1 MAVLQ
6 VNPDGNAPKTAKV
19 GDYINTAGGM
29 YQVVAPGTYGSSY
42 NPDSGFWSIRRDSE
56 AGSYADVANVFK
68 SISDSNTAKSMA
80 QAERQ
85 MAFQK
90 ISAREQYRYNAEQ
103 ARINREWQEMMSN
116 TAHQREVK
124 DLVAAGLN
132 PILSATGGSGAAV
145 TSGATASG
153 SVQSGS
159 MGSVDTGFGAM
170 LSNYINNLYSK
181 AIATMNNKNSKDIAM
196 QQIAAQIA
204 MNELSTAAQIKA
216 AGMSAGAVI
225 SAAGINAASQQ
236 AINQA
241 NIDYQKWH
249 DFYYPNNVY
258 GAASSVGQGLGYW
271 FSRFFGGKNSGKTL
285 PLPWRH

>member
-42 NPDSGFWSIRRDSE
+42 NPASGFWSVKRDSD
-56 AGSYADVANVFK
+56 AGINADVANVFK
-68 SISDSNTAKSMA
+68 SISDVNTAKSIEQANKQMVFQRNSA
-80 QAERQ
+80 Q
-85 MAFQK
+85 
-90 ISAREQYRYNAEQ
+90 EQYRYNAEQ

-236 AINQA
+236 AINEA
-241 NIDYQKWH
+241 NIDYYRWRDTFH
-249 DFYYPNNVY
+249 PNSMW
-258 GAASSVGQGLGYW
+258 SSLGTIGEGLGSLYKKI
-271 FSRFFGGKNSGKTL
+271 FGGKNSGKSL
-285 PLPWRH
+285 P

>member
-42 NPDSGFWSIRRDSE
+42 NPASGFWSIKRDSE

-80 QAERQ
+80 QSERQ

-153 SVQSGS
+153 SIQSGS
-159 MGSVDTGFGAM
+159 MGSVDTSFGAM

-216 AGMSAGAVI
+216 AGMSAGAVV

-236 AINQA
+236 AINEA
-241 NIDYQKWH
+241 NIEYYKWRDTFH
-249 DFYYPNNVY
+249 PNSMW
-258 GAASSVGQGLGYW
+258 SSMGTIGQGLGALYNKV
-271 FSRFFGGKNSGKTL
+271 FGGKNSGKGL
-285 PLPWRH
+285 P